1 MAEVTPC
8 ARQPPSWADLPA
20 DLAGRVLRLL
30 PAYVDRACFAAVCPQ
45 RRAAAR
51 QLPLPPPLPLLAL
64 PNGTFYSLPYGKSFR
79 FPGYKTAACGSW
91 LVFSRNDGCFLVDP
105 FVGATVTLPPL
116 SRVRL
121 RPPNAVAKYV
131 KVAAPGQDVVSVF
144 YPYATWMHIKESKKM
159 PTLNKL
165 ANLVLAKPRCRIRRQ
180 YTRWLWTHQSDSS
193 VPARV
198 FLMVSTRK

>member
-45 RRAAAR
+45 WRAAAR

-165 ANLVLAKPRCRIRRQ
+165 AMAVDAPVR
-180 YTRWLWTHQSDSS
+180 
-193 VPARV
+193 
-198 FLMVSTRK
+198 F